1 MSDAS
6 SNSLP
11 YVNRDVSWM
20 FFNHRILQEAQRPE
34 IPPLSRLSF
43 LGIYSNNLDEF
54 FRVRMATISRV
65 ALLPGKNM
73 RRQREHAREL
83 FTRISD
89 MDSSYSREYE
99 QAIADVTA
107 ELARCGI
114 RIVDEK
120 SLNGEQ
126 LHFVKC
132 CFREKIS
139 GFTSPVW
146 LKALHE
152 FSRESDDQI
161 YLAVAL
167 ERIDGS
173 SEFAVIEL
181 PARSCGRF
189 IVLPDADGQKCV
201 MYLDDVIRLALPL
214 IFAGMGF
221 VDFKAYSFKFTKDA
235 EMEID
240 NDLHVGP
247 VEKVAK
253 AVSSRKKGAA
263 LRVIYDQEMPEPLLN
278 ALISKLKLD
287 KLDTVKPSGR
297 YHNHKDFMS
306 FPSLGR
312 DDLKYPVWRPVVKPE
327 LKGTDSLLK
336 PVQEKDRFVHV
347 PYHTFDYVVR
357 LLQEA
362 AVSPDVKAIKITLY
376 RLARDSRIVE
386 ALVCAAR
393 NGKKVTA
400 VVELLARFDESS
412 NIKWARKMQDAG
424 VNVVFGLEGLKV
436 HSKIIHIDMT
446 RGHDIAVVGS
456 GNFHEGNAKV
466 YTDYFMMTANPKI
479 TKEVQAV
486 FDFIR
491 KPYKPAKFRHLLVS
505 PNHMRDVF
513 MRLIDDEI
521 DNARNGRE
529 AFIRIKI
536 NHVTDEELITKLYE
550 ASRAGVKIDMLIRG
564 NDSMVTGVDGL
575 SDNIHAAGIIDVYL
589 EHSRIFHFCANGR
602 DKVFMGS
609 ADWMPRNLDTRVEVI
624 APVFDPDIKAD
635 MIRTIDYGLADN
647 THSHVADGTG
657 ANRLVET
664 GNPEPFRSQ
673 QKLHDSYK

>member
-1 MSDAS
+1 
-6 SNSLP
+6 
-11 YVNRDVSWM
+11 M
-20 FFNHRILQEAQRPE
+20 FFNHRILQEAEREE

-65 ALLPGKNM
+65 ANLPGKNM
-73 RRQREHAREL
+73 KQQRHHAHEL

-89 MDSSYSREYE
+89 MDSAYSKEYE
-99 QAIADVTA
+99 QAVKNVTKALEQNGIA
-107 ELARCGI
+107 I
-114 RIVDEK
+114 
-120 SLNGEQ
+120 LNETQLNEEQ
-126 LHFVKC
+126 RHFVKC
-132 CFREKIS
+132 LFREKIS

-146 LKALHE
+146 LSELKE
-152 FSRESDDQI
+152 FSRENDDHI
-161 YLAVAL
+161 YMAVTI
-167 ERIDGS
+167 EKTDGTPD
-173 SEFAVIEL
+173 FAVIQL
-181 PARSCGRF
+181 PARCCGRF
-189 IVLPDADGQKCV
+189 VMLPDADGKKCV
-201 MYLDDVIRLALPL
+201 MYLDDVIRMSLPM
-214 IFAGMGF
+214 IFPGMGY

-263 LRVIYDQEMPEPLLN
+263 LRVIYDQSMPEPLLN
-278 ALISKLKLD
+278 ALVGKLKLD

-297 YHNHKDFMS
+297 YHNHKDFMNI
-306 FPSLGR
+306 PDLGR
-312 DDLKYPVWRPVVKPE
+312 KDLEYPEWRQVVKPE
-327 LKGTDSLLK
+327 LKGTESLLK
-336 PVQEKDRFVHV
+336 LVVQKDRFVHV

-362 AVSPDVKAIKITLY
+362 AVSPNVKGIKATLY
-376 RLARDSRIVE
+376 RLAKNSKIVE

-412 NIKWARKMQDAG
+412 NIKWAKKMQDAG

-436 HSKIIHIDMT
+436 HSKIVHINIAH
-446 RGHDIAVVGS
+446 GKDIAVVGS

-466 YTDYFMMTANPKI
+466 YTDYFIMTANPKI
-479 TKEVQAV
+479 TKDIDEV

-491 KPYKPAKFRHLLVS
+491 KPYKPARFKNLLVS

-513 MRLIDDEI
+513 MKLIDDEI
-521 DNARNGRE
+521 ENHKKGLP

-536 NHVTDEELITKLYE
+536 NHVTDEEMITKLYE
-550 ASRAGVKIDMLIRG
+550 ASRAGVRIDMLVRG

-575 SDNIHAAGIIDVYL
+575 STNIHAAGIIDKYL

-602 DKVFMGS
+602 HKVFMGS

-624 APVFDPDIKAD
+624 TPVLDPDIKAD

-657 ANRLVET
+657 NNELVVT
-664 GNPEPFRSQ
+664 DNPEPFRSQ
-673 QKLHDSYK
+673 QRLYDAYNGETEKQ